1 MEGRVTDYFA
11 ALAAIPENIA
21 VNDAVAG
28 ASTLAGFIATVIDR
42 CRDAHAAGGKTLFVG
57 NGGSAAIASH
67 MATDFNKNGG
77 LRALAFNDASAL
89 TCYANDF
96 SFDEVFARQIS
107 MHGGADDVLIAI
119 SSSGNSENIV
129 RACQAGRELGVWV
142 ATLSGFA
149 ADNRLRTS
157 GDLNLYV
164 PSGEYGFVE
173 LSHQAVCHAIVD
185 IACGWSGDSERKA
198 SA

>member
-1 MEGRVTDYFA
+1 MEGRVSDYFA
-11 ALAAIPENIA
+11 ALAAIPESIA
-21 VNDAVAG
+21 VSDALG
-28 ASTLAGFIATVIDR
+28 APSTLAGFIATLIEK
-42 CRDAHAAGGKTLFVG
+42 CRDAHARGGKTMFVG

-77 LRALAFNDASAL
+77 MRALAFNDASAL

-96 SFDEVFARQIS
+96 SYHEVFARQIA
-107 MHGGADDVLIAI
+107 MHGGADDVLVAI
-119 SSSGNSENIV
+119 SSSGNSQNIV
-129 RACQAGRELGVWV
+129 AAAEAGRELGAWV

-149 ADNRLRTS
+149 PDNRLRRQ

-164 PSGEYGFVE
+164 PASEYGFVE

-185 IACGWSGDSERKA
+185 IACGWSAGKQSRA